1 MAFIST
7 MAMKH
12 DQEGTLG
19 DSKVGKG
26 RKMLV
31 CLAKDCTEK
40 SPFPL
45 CGTCYHSL
53 VVAKISSIEL
63 KNKYGTAKF
72 NPETKLVVYPDTVPQ
87 DRMPSNIKRVRAAA
101 SVPKA
106 K

>member
-1 MAFIST
+1 
-7 MAMKH
+7 
-12 DQEGTLG
+12 
-19 DSKVGKG
+19 
-26 RKMLV
+26 MLI

-53 VVAKISSIEL
+53 VAARISSIEL

-87 DRMPSNIKRVRAAA
+87 DRMPSKIKRVRAAA

-106 K
+106 Q